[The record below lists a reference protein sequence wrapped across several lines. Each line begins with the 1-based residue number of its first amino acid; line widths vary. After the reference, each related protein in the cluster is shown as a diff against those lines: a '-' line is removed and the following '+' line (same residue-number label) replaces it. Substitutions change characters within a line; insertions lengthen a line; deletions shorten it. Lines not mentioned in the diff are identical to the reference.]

1 MPMMCT
7 MDPKHYRLIR
17 KETLK
22 KALRVSLR
30 LAALTEQLARSL
42 ENAAR
47 SFDRLANVP
56 AQAALRRRDFRREE
70 CPGRFQ

>member
-1 MPMMCT
+1 
-7 MDPKHYRLIR
+7 MDPELDRLIR
-17 KETLK
+17 EETLE
-22 KALRVSLR
+22 KAMLVSLR

-56 AQAALRRRDFRREE
+56 AQAALRRRYFRREE

>member
-1 MPMMCT
+1 
-7 MDPKHYRLIR
+7 MDPELDRLIR
-17 KETLK
+17 EETLE

-70 CPGRFQ
+70 CPGRFA

>member
-1 MPMMCT
+1 
-7 MDPKHYRLIR
+7 MDLELDRLIR
-17 KETLK
+17 DETFE
-22 KALRVSLR
+22 KALRLSVR

-56 AQAALRRRDFRREE
+56 AQAALRRHEFRREE
-70 CPGRFQ
+70 CPGRFE

>member
-1 MPMMCT
+1 
-7 MDPKHYRLIR
+7 MDPELDRLIR
-17 KETLK
+17 EETLE

-30 LAALTEQLARSL
+30 LAALTEQLARAL

-47 SFDRLANVP
+47 SVDRLANVP